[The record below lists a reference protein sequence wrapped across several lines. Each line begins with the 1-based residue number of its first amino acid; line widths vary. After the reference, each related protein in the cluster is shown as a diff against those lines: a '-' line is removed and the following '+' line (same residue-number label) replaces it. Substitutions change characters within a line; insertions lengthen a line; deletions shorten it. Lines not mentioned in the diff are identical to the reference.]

1 MRTNLLRI
9 LTALLIAVCIAGCEF
24 SLSRLPL
31 FKDNFE
37 DGDLSIPPPGWG
49 DPGGIYDSKT
59 TYKHPISENQT
70 LDLWGPLEGYDQQA
84 RNGLYHFLVGDEADG
99 GIRPNAISYD
109 IFPHFSTYSDTLDIV
124 EGRVGYFDLMGL
136 VPGDPFLKAGIS
148 LHFLNRYVEY
158 EAMLVLRSGSGLTE
172 YGPYGPMGLHH
183 VEIVNIDW
191 DASPKPRF
199 DLYMNGKLLGAC
211 MEFIQPVASFTQF
224 DVYNIHRGRV
234 YYDNILMVVDEVI
247 PCLPEPPP
255 PPEPPALP
263 PVSITPTPSPS
274 PTATPTPR
282 ATSTETPTPT
292 PADLIVTALQN
303 LNCRA
308 GTTTQFDVLHILMQG
323 ETARVLAMNQAR
335 TWSYLEIPDKD
346 LRCWAWRGLLEDTQG
361 DPNRAP
367 VTAEPNTPTP
377 SPTSLACAAD
387 LPEDLCVESGGSWD
401 SEAVGAPSC
410 ICP

>member
-1 MRTNLLRI
+1 MRRSLLRT
-9 LTALLIAVCIAGCEF
+9 LTAFLIAVSITGCEF
-24 SLSRLPL
+24 SLSRPPL
-31 FKDNFE
+31 FKDDFE
-37 DGDLSIPPPGWG
+37 DGDLSYPAPGWG
-49 DPGGIYDSKT
+49 DPGGIYDRKIN
-59 TYKHPISENQT
+59 KQDPGA

-99 GIRPNAISYD
+99 GIRPNAISYSIIPD
-109 IFPHFSTYSDTLDIV
+109 SSTSSDNPNIL
-124 EGRVGYFDLMGL
+124 EARVGYFDLMGL
-136 VPGDPFLKAGIS
+136 VPGDPLLKAGIS
-148 LHFLNRYVEY
+148 LHFLNRHQSNDTMV
-158 EAMLVLRSGSGLTE
+158 VLRSGSGLTE
-172 YGPYGPMGLHH
+172 YGPYFQMALYHM
-183 VEIVNIDW
+183 EIKNIDW
-191 DASPKPRF
+191 DAGPKPRF
-199 DLYMNGKLLGAC
+199 DLYVNGDLLGEC
-211 MEFIQPVASFTQF
+211 MEFIQPVASFTQL
-224 DVYNIHRGRV
+224 DVYHIHRGRAW
-234 YYDNILMVVDEVI
+234 YDNILMVVAEVI
-247 PCLPEPPP
+247 PCLPEPP

-274 PTATPTPR
+274 PTATPPPR
-282 ATSTETPTPT
+282 ATDTETPTPT

-335 TWSYLEIPDKD
+335 TWSYLDIPDRD
-346 LRCWAWRGLLEDTQG
+346 LRCWAWRGSLEDTQG

-367 VTAEPNTPTP
+367 ITAEPDTPTP